1 MRSAP
6 PASAATGPLSWALS
20 PRGRPRG
27 RSSTGDG
34 SHRCDLPG
42 AGHYSRGVRRPGT
55 RPATSRSIVPTGFR
69 GAGRRAAGGQE
80 ADSVDSQD
88 VGRTTVPHDPLQAIA
103 DAVFQLDRRW
113 RFTYVNPAGERLLA
127 SPAGELLG
135 RTIADC
141 RPEIGGTLLADQ
153 LVTVAADGQP
163 QAFEYLHEASSRWYE
178 IRANPDAFRVTVF
191 VRDIDERR
199 RDDLLRR
206 ARTSQ
211 LTAILES
218 LPAATVLVGED
229 GRILT
234 ANAAWIANGELLRES
249 GIEPG
254 GVGDDYLDCMAKG
267 LDSKDHAAIAAGLER
282 LLDGP
287 EDAPPFDHEYCAP
300 LGPTS
305 ACFRVQ
311 ASRVVASRNVVVSH
325 TDVTERVVGER
336 ALAWQASH
344 DELTGLANRSRM
356 LELIGEALT
365 DPDTRTTAL
374 LHLDLDGFKT
384 VNDSLGHQVG
394 DALLRQVAYRLVE
407 QVRPG
412 DAVGRLAG
420 DQFLVLAREVDS
432 NEAAALALRLQ
443 SSFIAPFPAE
453 GLAVPLS
460 ASIGV
465 AVAEPGAE
473 AHGLLADAD
482 SAMYAARGSGRDRV
496 RLFTPGLREAA
507 RWRLEVATRLRDG
520 AIDQLVVHYQ
530 PVVRLDSG
538 AIEGVEALVRWQ
550 HPERG
555 LLSPDSFLSVAEETG
570 QLIPMTRWL
579 LQETCRNAA
588 QWAADGLPLRIAVN
602 ISARHFATETLVRDV
617 RAALRDS
624 GLPPEQLTLELTETS
639 LAEDPARA
647 EDQLAVLRSFG
658 VRVAIDDFGTG
669 WSSLAQLL
677 ALPIGTLK
685 IDRSLLTAAEQVVA
699 GDSGA
704 VLAAIVALTR
714 TLGIR
719 SVAEGVETPE
729 HLRLVRQAGCDLA
742 QGWLL
747 GQPMPAEQL
756 PSWVRAVHAAGGDRC
771 ALALEGSRS

>member
-1 MRSAP
+1 ME
-6 PASAATGPLSWALS
+6 
-20 PRGRPRG
+20 
-27 RSSTGDG
+27 
-34 SHRCDLPG
+34 SHDVDRTP
-42 AGHYSRGVRRPGT
+42 VR
-55 RPATSRSIVPTGFR
+55 
-69 GAGRRAAGGQE
+69 
-80 ADSVDSQD
+80 
-88 VGRTTVPHDPLQAIA
+88 HDPLHGIA
-103 DAVFQLDRRW
+103 DAVFQLDPRW
-113 RFTYVNPAGERLLA
+113 RFTYVNPAGERLLRTSA
-127 SPAGELLG
+127 DELLG
-135 RTIADC
+135 HTLKHC
-141 RPEIGGTLLADQ
+141 RPEITGRLLADQ
-153 LVTVAADGQP
+153 LVSVVEDGQP
-163 QAFEYLHEASSRWYE
+163 RAFEYVHEPSQRWYE
-178 IRANPDAFRVTVF
+178 IRATPDSFGVTIF

-199 RDDLLRR
+199 RADLVRR

-229 GRILT
+229 GRIQT
-234 ANAAWIANGELLRES
+234 ANRAWALNGDLLRQN
-249 GIEPG
+249 GYEPG
-254 GVGDDYLDCMAKG
+254 VVGDDYLTCMANG
-267 LDSKDHAAIAAGLER
+267 LDPADHAAIAAGLKELVEGSADTR
-282 LLDGP
+282 
-287 EDAPPFDHEYCAP
+287 PFDHEYSTR
-300 LGPTS
+300 LGPS
-305 ACFRVQ
+305 VAWFHLQ
-311 ASRVVASRNVVVSH
+311 ASRVVGSRQVVVSH
-325 TDVTERVVGER
+325 VDVTERVVGEQ
-336 ALAWQASH
+336 ALAWQARH
-344 DELTGLANRSRM
+344 DELTGLPNRSRL
-356 LELIGEALT
+356 LELIADALH
-365 DPDTRTTAL
+365 DPSRRSTAL

-420 DQFLVLAREVDS
+420 DQFLVLARDVDS
-432 NEAAALALRLQ
+432 NEAAALAFRLQ
-443 SSFIAPFPAE
+443 GSFTAPFPAE

-465 AVAEPGAE
+465 AVAEPGSQD
-473 AHGLLADAD
+473 AHGLLSDAD
-482 SAMYAARGSGRDRV
+482 SAMYAAKASGRDRV
-496 RLFTPGLREAA
+496 HLFSAGLRDAA

-520 AIDQLVVHYQ
+520 ALDQLVVHYQ
-530 PVVRLDSG
+530 PIVRLDTG

-555 LLSPDSFLSVAEETG
+555 LLPPDSFLSVAEETG

-579 LQETCRNAA
+579 LHETSRNAA
-588 QWAADGLPLRIAVN
+588 QWAAEGLPLRIAVN

-617 RAALRDS
+617 RSALRES
-624 GLPPEQLTLELTETS
+624 GLPPEHLTVELTETS

-647 EDQLAVLRSFG
+647 EEQLSVLRSFG

-685 IDRSLLTAAEQVVA
+685 IDRSLLSAAQQVSA
-699 GDSGA
+699 SGSGD

-729 HLRLVRQAGCDLA
+729 HLRLVRDAGCDLA

-747 GQPMPAEQL
+747 GQPMPAERVAA
-756 PSWVRAVHAAGGDRC
+756 WVHAVNAAGGDRC
-771 ALALEGSRS
+771 ALAVEGQRR